1 MYLSTL
7 CSKADW
13 SPREKLPTG
22 LGKVCGWRTNASRSA
37 RAQVLV
43 YSMRMCLSLHRKL
56 ASSKHCIKS
65 TWRICACTAIRKIL
79 PKLLRGSRN
88 EEKAHRFDCYCFGV
102 VSIVILFNTGCH
114 KNSATMIVDG
124 TIDCD
129 EINVSSKVTGRIKD
143 LFVDEGTIHSLPL
156 TARCWASFDADR
168 AMCCRF
174 FFEWLQTMLC
184 GIQ

>member
-1 MYLSTL
+1 
-7 CSKADW
+7 
-13 SPREKLPTG
+13 
-22 LGKVCGWRTNASRSA
+22 
-37 RAQVLV
+37 
-43 YSMRMCLSLHRKL
+43 
-56 ASSKHCIKS
+56 
-65 TWRICACTAIRKIL
+65 
-79 PKLLRGSRN
+79 
-88 EEKAHRFDCYCFGV
+88 
-102 VSIVILFNTGCH
+102 
-114 KNSATMIVDG
+114 MIVDG